1 MKIIRAISLTFAML
15 VPVTAMA
22 SPAVR
27 KGCTMGCCG
36 DHCPTHCPMCPNGAR

>member
-1 MKIIRAISLTFAML
+1 MKLIRAVSLVFAML

-27 KGCTMGCCG
+27 EACPGCCG
-36 DHCPTHCPMCPNGAR
+36 DTCPTHCPLCPH